1 MFHVLL
7 INIATESINQI
18 FIIDETRNYSLK
30 EIKQNILM
38 SKKHK
43 KVCMTLNFMEI
54 LLILLPAISGFLS
67 ISAYAL
73 LLDIPIGVSSYVVVL
88 KIRAIAPRIKRNKS
102 TIKKKRQKHDKI
114 VLLAKTKLNTAEG
127 LISKVSI
134 DL

>member
-1 MFHVLL
+1 
-7 INIATESINQI
+7 
-18 FIIDETRNYSLK
+18 
-30 EIKQNILM
+30 M
-38 SKKHK
+38 SKNHK

-54 LLILLPAISGFLS
+54 LLILLSAISGFLS
-67 ISAYAL
+67 IPAYAL

-88 KIRAIAPRIKRNKS
+88 KTRAIAPRIKRNKS

-114 VLLAKTKLNTAEG
+114 VLLAKTKLNIAEG

>member
-1 MFHVLL
+1 MAKE
-7 INIATESINQI
+7 NISQK
-18 FIIDETRNYSLK
+18 FIIDKTRNYSLK

-38 SKKHK
+38 CKKHK

-73 LLDIPIGVSSYVVVL
+73 LVDIPKGVSSYVVVL
-88 KIRAIAPRIKRNKS
+88 KIGAIAPRIKKNKS

>member
-1 MFHVLL
+1 MFRVLL

-18 FIIDETRNYSLK
+18 FITDETRNYSLK